1 VSDITTKT
9 YTLLGADG
17 QISQSTVKGTLGG
30 NRDLKLYGRLDCSS
44 ALRALPGFAAV
55 RVFFADESTTITAGY
70 RPCSNCM
77 KERFKVWRAGGT
89 PGTPEYPW
97 LVTPDAPRSKGGL
110 T

>member
-1 VSDITTKT
+1 MSDIGTKT
-9 YTLLGADG
+9 YNLLGIDG
-17 QISQSTVKGTLGG
+17 QIYKSMGKGTLGG
-30 NRDLKLYGRLDCSS
+30 NRTLKLYGRLDCSS
-44 ALRALPGFAAV
+44 AIRALPGFAAV
-55 RVFFADESTTITAGY
+55 RVFFADESTAIAAGY

-77 KERFKVWRAGGT
+77 RERFNVWRAGGT